1 LNLGSSIREDKK
13 LKRING
19 WFVLALVGIL
29 ALAACG
35 PVQEIPITGDD
46 LPAAAEAA
54 RQQLANTLGIDITQI
69 QVVAIES
76 TEWPDACLGLPD
88 EGEVCAQ
95 VITPGYELTMEVNQ
109 QEYVIRT
116 DQTGEIIRS
125 VDVAGILPQ

>member
-1 LNLGSSIREDKK
+1 